1 MRAFMTQDSREQ
13 VRLAECVNRLA
24 ALAAEV

>member
-1 MRAFMTQDSREQ
+1 MRTFMTQDAHEQ
-13 VRLAECVNRLA
+13 VNFADCLHRLA

>member
-1 MRAFMTQDSREQ
+1 MRAFMTQDAHERIHFAEG
-13 VRLAECVNRLA
+13 VRALA